1 MRPCARATWERVL
14 CFGATDVWMF
24 PVIRFGSV
32 PEWQKPLAAQRRVQ
46 DRKLQIL
53 DEDFVAKPV
62 RLTNLTYGTMNHKS
76 LPLLLPLSVFSRR
89 FFSPTILQSCYR
101 RKYPHYRTIDH
112 LVFSDIVV
120 CNFVVS

>member
-89 FFSPTILQSCYR
+89 FFPLPYCNLVIPGNIPIIEQLIILFFQ
-101 RKYPHYRTIDH
+101 T
-112 LVFSDIVV
+112 LL
-120 CNFVVS
+120 FVTL